1 MAARRTDGYELAGA
15 DADDRG
21 DRLLR
26 AAAVTG
32 LALIQAGVAGLFV
45 SAWWRHVLT
54 VVDAPSVGGV
64 VWRLLTLVLFVWV
77 LGAEVGALRR
87 RRRAPVL
94 VISLSLAGMVGAIL
108 LETLAPF

>member
-26 AAAVTG
+26 GAAVAG

-45 SAWWRHVLT
+45 SAWWRHVLN
-54 VVDAPSVGGV
+54 VLDAPSVGGV
-64 VWRLLTLVLFVWV
+64 VWRLLTAGLFVWV
-77 LGAEVGALRR
+77 LVAEIGALRR
-87 RRRAPVL
+87 RRRSPVL
-94 VISLSLAGMVGAIL
+94 VISLALAAMVGAIL